1 MENCVQCP
9 KHQWSNEKRDKCIMR
24 TLDFLSYEDPL
35 GLALACI
42 AIFLSSLT
50 TAVLYIF
57 VKYRETPI
65 VKANNKEL
73 SYCLLLSLI
82 LSYLCSLLFI
92 GWPMRVTCLLRQ
104 VIFGVIFTFSISS
117 VLGKTL
123 TVVIAFNATRP
134 GSILRNWVGTKI
146 PKFIVVF
153 CSFVEVFICTLWLIH
168 SPPFPDYDTE
178 SQTTRMILHC
188 NEGSAGAF
196 YIVVG
201 YISMLAFVSFFV
213 AYLARRLPDIFNE
226 AQYITF
232 SMLVFCSV
240 WMSFIPAYLSTKG
253 KYVTAVE
260 IFAILASSTGL
271 LGFIF
276 IPKCYVILLKP
287 ELNTR
292 SNIISLKLSQND
304 IKYEYT

>member
-1 MENCVQCP
+1 MDNCVRCP

-24 TLDFLSYEDPL
+24 TLDFLSYEEPL
-35 GLALACI
+35 GLVLACI
-42 AIFLSSLT
+42 ALSLT
-50 TAVLYIF
+50 SLTIAVLYIF
-57 VKYRETPI
+57 IKYRKTPI
-65 VKANNKEL
+65 VKANNQEL
-73 SYCLLLSLI
+73 SFSLLISLMLSF
-82 LSYLCSLLFI
+82 LCSLLFI

-104 VIFGVIFTFSISS
+104 VAFGIIFTFSVSS

-134 GSILRNWVGTKI
+134 GSILRNWVGTRL
-146 PKFIVVF
+146 PKYIVLF
-153 CSFVEVFICTLWLIH
+153 CSLVEVFICTLWLINY
-168 SPPFPDYDTE
+168 PPFPDYDTE
-178 SQTTRMILHC
+178 STTTTMILHC
-188 NEGSAGAF
+188 NEGSAVAF

-240 WMSFIPAYLSTKG
+240 WVSFIPAFLSTKG

-260 IFAILASSTGL
+260 IFAILASSTGI

-276 IPKCYVILLKP
+276 IPKCYMILLKP

-292 SNIISLKLSQND
+292 CNIIQSTTNYICS
-304 IKYEYT
+304 